1 MESPLIVVPAFNEQE
16 TIECVVTSLH
26 NLNYE
31 VLVVDDCSCD
41 ATAELAARSGA
52 HVLHLSV
59 NLGVGGALR
68 AGFRFAIGKGYSTVV
83 QVDADGQHPDDQV
96 ADLLKALYQFD
107 AHLVI
112 GSRYLPDSSTFL
124 TSRFRRFAMWCLSS
138 VASQLART
146 RITDSTSGF
155 RAIRQPLL
163 SEFAR
168 EFPNYYLGDTFE
180 STVAAARAGYKVIE
194 IPASIRQRAFGK
206 SSIGSIRAVQLIAKV
221 LIVSIAS
228 LQVRIRPLRQHS
240 SDANPK

>member
-1 MESPLIVVPAFNEQE
+1 MDSPLIVVPAFNEQA
-16 TIECVVTSLH
+16 TIEGVVTSLR

-31 VLVVDDCSCD
+31 VLVVDDCSSD
-41 ATAELAARSGA
+41 ATAERAARSGA
-52 HVLHLSV
+52 YVLHLSV

-68 AGFRFAIGKGYSTVV
+68 AGFRFATGMGYSTVV
-83 QVDADGQHPDDQV
+83 QVDGDGQHPGDQV
-96 ADLLKALYQFD
+96 ADLLKALHHFD

-112 GSRYLPDSSTFL
+112 GSRYLLDSSTFL
-124 TSRFRRFAMWCLSS
+124 TSRFRRFAMWCLSG

-180 STVAAARAGYKVIE
+180 STVAAARAGYNVIE
-194 IPASIRQRAFGK
+194 IPASITHRAFGK
-206 SSIGSIRAVQLIAKV
+206 SSIGSFRAVQLIAKV
-221 LIVSIAS
+221 LVVSIAL
-228 LQVRIRPLRQHS
+228 LQVRIRPFGQHLS
-240 SDANPK
+240 KVNPD